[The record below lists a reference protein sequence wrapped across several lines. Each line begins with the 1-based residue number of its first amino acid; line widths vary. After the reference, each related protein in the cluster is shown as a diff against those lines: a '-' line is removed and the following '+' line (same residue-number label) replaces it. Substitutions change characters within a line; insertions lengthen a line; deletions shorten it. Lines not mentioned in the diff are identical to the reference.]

1 MTTTTISPAQLTA
14 QGAALTALVDLGIT
28 QGLQPLKW
36 GLAPNGAITGW
47 VILHQPREQAANTYH
62 GWAAALDADVEVQ
75 DGSRVTADGHATW
88 EVDGVRVPV
97 RLAGHWHHPAR
108 VVKDHPLDADALAAP
123 DQLRAAAEAAAGLA
137 RVTADR
143 LDFLPPLRW
152 VLSPYRGP
160 LRGLAPHMLTGKEM
174 AAMMDQWAR
183 VLGARPQHPY
193 DGEWLIETHWQAAT
207 GLWVRTQIKGQATR
221 FD

>member
-1 MTTTTISPAQLTA
+1 MITTTISPAQLIA
-14 QGAALTALVDLGIT
+14 QGRAFTALVNLGIT

-36 GLAPNGAITGW
+36 RLDPTGAITGW
-47 VILHQPREQAANTYH
+47 VILHQPGEQAALAYH

-97 RLAGHWHHPAR
+97 RLAGYWRNPAR
-108 VVKDHPLDADALAAP
+108 GVEDPLDADALASP
-123 DQLRAAAEAAAGLA
+123 DQLRAAAAAADDLA

-143 LDFLPPLRW
+143 LETLTPLRW
-152 VLSPYRGP
+152 VLSPYLGQ
-160 LRGLAPHMLTGKEM
+160 LRGLLPDDRPASQM
-174 AAMMDQWAR
+174 AAVAREWGR
-183 VLGARPQHPY
+183 VLGARVQYPY
-193 DGEWLIETHWQAAT
+193 RDSWLIERQWQTTTGKWAT
-207 GLWVRTQIKGQATR
+207 VRISGHATQ

>member
-1 MTTTTISPAQLTA
+1 MTTTISPAKLIA
-14 QGAALTALVDLGIT
+14 QGSAFTALVDLGIT

-36 GLAPNGAITGW
+36 RLDPTGAITGW

-123 DQLRAAAEAAAGLA
+123 DQLRAAAAAADHLT

-143 LDFLPPLRW
+143 PETLTPLRW
-152 VLSPYRGP
+152 VLSPYLGQ
-160 LRGLAPHMLTGKEM
+160 LKGLLPDDRPASQM
-174 AAMMDQWAR
+174 AAVAREWGR
-183 VLGARPQHPY
+183 VLGARVQYPY
-193 DGEWLIETHWQAAT
+193 RDSWLIERQWQTTTGKWTTVRISGHAT
-207 GLWVRTQIKGQATR
+207 Q